1 MKLGLFGGTFD
12 PVHLG
17 HLLLAECCREQLDLD
32 EVRFLP
38 AASNPLKAGGPV
50 AGGKDRC
57 DLVQFAISG
66 HPRFTL
72 DRREVKRGGES
83 YAVETLAEVAAENP
97 GADLFFL
104 MGADALTQFW
114 DWKDP
119 DRILELAVIAAVN
132 RGDSPAVKPPDFPAD
147 RLRFVTMPAC
157 GLSATELRRR
167 AAAGESLRYRTT
179 PAVAACVAD
188 RGLYGGKAEGGRRK
202 AEGAD

>member
-1 MKLGLFGGTFD
+1 MRLGLFGGTFD

-38 AASNPLKAGGPV
+38 AASNPLKDGGPV
-50 AGGKDRC
+50 ASGKGRC
-57 DLVQFAISG
+57 DLVRFAISG
-66 HPRFTL
+66 HPQFRL
-72 DRREVKRGGES
+72 DDREVKRGGDS
-83 YAVETLAEVAAENP
+83 FAVETLDEIARENP

-104 MGADALTQFW
+104 MGADALAQFW

-119 DRILELAVIAAVN
+119 NRILKLATIAAVN
-132 RGDSPAVKPPDFPAD
+132 RGDAPAVKPPDFPAD
-147 RLRFVTMPAC
+147 RLRRVSMPAC
-157 GLSATELRRR
+157 DLSATDLRRR

-188 RGLYGGKAEGGRRK
+188 RGLYGER
-202 AEGAD
+202 GASAP